1 MRKKAIDSPKYTWK
15 IMNHFPLIKLEKTF
29 TIADFERR
37 ISKVHVKKIMNS
49 IINNEFHDN
58 IIRVTQKR
66 SGNFEIIDGQH
77 RIEALGQLRDLGS
90 ITHYDLVLMIYA
102 ESVARRTYRSINLSK
117 ALKMQDHLRA
127 LDNGKNPFFTRLRP
141 YYLHYNDGT
150 KPKFDMILN
159 ALHYAKNGS
168 PRSVIASHLDRMFK
182 SITEGD
188 LVTLIEFSRAM
199 DKIEGFVPKKV
210 QKLYKY
216 EIYRNLFRIGYE
228 NGFDQYLW
236 EQFIIECRTDKV
248 IQKYL
253 DDKEFRNV
261 KRIYYYMADEIGP
274 RMGWKLKKIERTNT
288 QTRLVLDQKNNSPIQ
303 LYD

>member
-1 MRKKAIDSPKYTWK
+1 
-15 IMNHFPLIKLEKTF
+15 MNHFPLVKLEKTF
-29 TIADFERR
+29 TIADFERK
-37 ISKVHVKKIMNS
+37 ISKSHVKKIMES
-49 IINNEFHDN
+49 ITKNEFHDN

-77 RIEALGQLRDLGS
+77 RIEALGNLRDEGS
-90 ITHYDLVLMIYA
+90 LSYYDLVLMIY
-102 ESVARRTYRSINLSK
+102 SDRVARRTYRSINLSK

-127 LDNGKNPFFTRLRP
+127 LDNGRNVFFTTLRP

-168 PRSVIASHLDRMFK
+168 PRSVTANGLDRMFK
-182 SITEGD
+182 SITQSD
-188 LVTLIEFSRAM
+188 IVTLIEFSRAM
-199 DKIEGFVPKKV
+199 DKTEGFIPKKV

-228 NGFDQYLW
+228 NAFDQQLW
-236 EQFIIECRTDKV
+236 EQFIKVCRTDK
-248 IQKYL
+248 IILQYL
-253 DDKEFRNV
+253 DEKNFRRV
-261 KRIYYYMADEIGP
+261 KKIYYYMADEIGQ

-288 QTRLVLDQKNNSPIQ
+288 QSRLVLDQKNNSPIQ